1 MDIYLKQKEK
11 ITKTDGL
18 SVTVA
23 DICDIVADDNKIKKI
38 VVFVLPKG
46 EYKRYVITSIDITK
60 KILEYDN
67 SIKINMSG
75 ITDTIVE
82 YKEEPKDSI
91 FEKLKVLMVSIVIFT
106 GASTTIMSFHNETA
120 VPEVFDKYYKLFFG
134 VESHNAL
141 IIDIPYSLGLA
152 ISIILFFNHVF
163 GKKITDSPT
172 PIEVEIVKYESDLAK
187 AEAKLEEH
195 KLRREKDAVKK

>member
-11 ITKTDGL
+11 IAKTDGL
-18 SVTVA
+18 SVTVS
-23 DICDIVADDNKIKKI
+23 DLCDIVCDDNKIKKL
-38 VVFVLPKG
+38 VVFILPKG

-60 KILEYDN
+60 KILEYDRN
-67 SIKINMSG
+67 IRVNISG
-75 ITDTIVE
+75 ITDTVVE
-82 YKEEPKDSI
+82 YKKEVKSSVL
-91 FEKLKVLMVSIVIFT
+91 EKIKVLAISIVVFA

-120 VPEVFDKYYKLFFG
+120 IPEVFDQYYKLFFG
-134 VESHNAL
+134 VESHNAM

-163 GKKITDSPT
+163 GKRITDSPT

-187 AEAKLEEH
+187 TEAKIEEH
-195 KLRREKDAVKK
+195 KLQKRKKYGEK

>member
-11 ITKTDGL
+11 ITMTDKT
-18 SVTVA
+18 SVTVE
-23 DICDIVADDNKIKKI
+23 DLCDIVAEDNKVKKI
-38 VVFVLPKG
+38 VVLVLPKG
-46 EYKRYVITSIDITK
+46 QYKRYVVTSIDITK
-60 KILEYDN
+60 KILDYNKDLKVN
-67 SIKINMSG
+67 IGG

-82 YKEEPKDSI
+82 YKQEPKQTI
-91 FEKLKVLMVSIVIFT
+91 FEKIKVLLVSIVVFS

-120 VPEVFDKYYKLFFG
+120 IPEVFDQYYKIFFG
-134 VESHNAL
+134 VESHNAM

-163 GKKITDSPT
+163 GKKLTDSPT

-187 AEAKLEEH
+187 AEAKMEEH
-195 KLRREKDAVKK
+195 QMRQENKTE